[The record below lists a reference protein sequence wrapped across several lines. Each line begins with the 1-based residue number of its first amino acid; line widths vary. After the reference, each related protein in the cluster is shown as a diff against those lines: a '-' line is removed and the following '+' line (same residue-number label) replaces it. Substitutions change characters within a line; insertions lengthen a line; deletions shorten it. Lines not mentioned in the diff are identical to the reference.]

1 MSDDGSD
8 NSSGSEDAEP
18 VETLVSGRAKRATA
32 GNRLSYL
39 LQHLDDEEIK
49 ADVLADDETDQID
62 YSASGDE
69 DGDVDLE
76 SSDDDE
82 DQGPPKEGDDQAD
95 LEGEKE
101 LQKQERAESKKKRKA
116 RELVKI
122 QPLRKKVKIVETP
135 TTIDGETEPAPV
147 VPRKRIES
155 VDHGPSRHSRRTQ
168 TVENARSTEAKLIE
182 SQKRAQKTQ
191 ESMRLAADR
200 KAARAGPV
208 LTQADRMA
216 RALKIEKQ
224 NARSLNR
231 WEESE
236 QERLQI
242 QKEKLEAMR
251 NRKLEGP
258 VIRYWSGAVTWQWR
272 EGPDGPVYVKLKY
285 KPRPK
290 VEEVDEVAEKKKPER
305 SEITESK
312 KDNPPPDG
320 QNGEQPSDKMD
331 LDKPAEFQTA
341 VSNVDKESTIM
352 TTATQASQGDHN
364 NVDVSMADVT
374 EVPPQ
379 QEAPQDTVNTAPVSE
394 ANPPA
399 TDTQAAQA
407 PPAAPSFLDGI
418 DIYAAQSEDQS
429 TQQVTQDSSAQQ
441 QPAPTL
447 ALHYIPSMPPYQHIP
462 AHLANDP
469 HHITAASL
477 PLMRE
482 RAARTL
488 LILESFPDLDT
499 PYPAPSRRSSTSVP
513 STALTSILLPESHPD
528 LTPAELKYLT
538 TKHKR
543 ETAKEREDLLPP
555 APARPICHIT
565 GKTARFRDPKTG
577 LAYRDMVAYK
587 AIQRVLANGCQWSAL
602 LDVWSGIVGEGSLG
616 RVAKGV
622 PEGFWT
628 GKVSA
633 KSEGEVIVVD

>member
-1 MSDDGSD
+1 MSDDGS
-8 NSSGSEDAEP
+8 GSASDSDTEP
-18 VETLVSGRAKRATA
+18 VETLVSGRSKRATA

-95 LEGEKE
+95 LQGEKE

-122 QPLRKKVKIVETP
+122 QPLRKKVKIVEAP
-135 TTIDGETEPAPV
+135 TTIEGGAEPAPV

-182 SQKRAQKTQ
+182 SQKRSLKTQ
-191 ESMRLAADR
+191 ESMRLAAER

-251 NRKLEGP
+251 NRRLEGP

-290 VEEVDEVAEKKKPER
+290 IEEVDEAAEKKKAEKPEIAR
-305 SEITESK
+305 PK
-312 KDNPPPDG
+312 KDKPTEDG
-320 QNGEQPSDKMD
+320 QTGEQSSERTD
-331 LDKPAEFQTA
+331 LDKAADNQI
-341 VSNVDKESTIM
+341 SLLNGGKDG
-352 TTATQASQGDHN
+352 TTTKPATQASQRGDN
-364 NVDVSMADVT
+364 DVDVSMADVT
-374 EVPPQ
+374 ERTSQ
-379 QEAPQDTVNTAPVSE
+379 QEPPQDTISTAPASE
-394 ANPPA
+394 VNPPA
-399 TDTQAAQA
+399 TDVSAEHASSA
-407 PPAAPSFLDGI
+407 PPSFLDGI
-418 DIYAAQSEDQS
+418 DVYAAESEEQS
-429 TQQVTQDSSAQQ
+429 TQQTTQDSDAQQ
-441 QPAPTL
+441 QAPSSL
-447 ALHYIPSMPPYQHIP
+447 APQYLPSMPPYQHIP
-462 AHLANDP
+462 SHLANDP
-469 HHITAASL
+469 NHITAASL

-513 STALTSILLPESHPD
+513 STALTNILLPDSHPD
-528 LTPAELKYLT
+528 LSPAELKYLT

-555 APARPICHIT
+555 VPARPTCHIT

-577 LAYRDMVAYK
+577 LAYHNMVAYK

>member
-1 MSDDGSD
+1 MSDDGTDSRNGSD
-8 NSSGSEDAEP
+8 NEP
-18 VETLVSGRAKRATA
+18 IETLVSGRAKRATA

-122 QPLRKKVKIVETP
+122 QPMRKKVKIVETP
-135 TTIDGETEPAPV
+135 TTIDGEDKPAPV

-168 TVENARSTEAKLIE
+168 TVENARSTEAKLVE

-191 ESMRLAADR
+191 ESMRLAAER

-290 VEEVDEVAEKKKPER
+290 VEEVDEVAVKTKAEKPEITQ
-305 SEITESK
+305 SE
-312 KDNPPPDG
+312 KDKPTQDG
-320 QNGEQPSDKMD
+320 TTGEQSSDKMD
-331 LDKPAEFQTA
+331 LDKPTESHAA
-341 VSNVDKESTIM
+341 ISNGEQDGTST
-352 TTATQASQGDHN
+352 TTATQAPQGGHKD
-364 NVDVSMADVT
+364 VDVSMVDVA
-374 EVPPQ
+374 EGPSQ
-379 QEAPQDTVNTAPVSE
+379 QEAPQDTVNTPPVTE
-394 ANPPA
+394 ANQLA
-399 TDTQAAQA
+399 TDVHAEQG
-407 PPAAPSFLDGI
+407 PSRVPSFLDGI
-418 DIYAAQSEDQS
+418 DIYAAQSDDPS
-429 TQQVTQDSSAQQ
+429 IQQVTQDPATQQ
-441 QPAPTL
+441 QATLPL
-447 ALHYIPSMPPYQHIP
+447 ALQYLPSMPPYQHIP
-462 AHLANDP
+462 SHLANDP

-488 LILESFPDLDT
+488 LILDSFPDLDIS
-499 PYPAPSRRSSTSVP
+499 YPAPSRRTSTSFA

-528 LTPAELKYLT
+528 LTPSELKYLT

-555 APARPICHIT
+555 APARPTCHIT

-577 LAYRDMVAYK
+577 VAYRDMVAYK

-628 GKVSA
+628 GKVSV
-633 KSEGEVIVVD
+633 KNEGEVIVVD

>member
-1 MSDDGSD
+1 MSDDETDSNNGSD
-8 NSSGSEDAEP
+8 TEP

-69 DGDVDLE
+69 DGDIDLD

-82 DQGPPKEGDDQAD
+82 DQGPPKEGDEQAD

-147 VPRKRIES
+147 VPRKRVES
-155 VDHGPSRHSRRTQ
+155 IDHGPSRQSRRTQ

-182 SQKRAQKTQ
+182 SQKRALKTQ
-191 ESMRLAADR
+191 ESMRLAAER

-236 QERLQI
+236 QERLRI

-251 NRKLEGP
+251 NRTLEGP

-290 VEEVDEVAEKKKPER
+290 VEEVDEVAEKKKADKPE
-305 SEITESK
+305 IIQPK
-312 KDNPPPDG
+312 QDKQDG
-320 QNGEQPSDKMD
+320 QIGEQSSDKMD
-331 LDKPAEFQTA
+331 LDKPKGSQTA
-341 VSNVDKESTIM
+341 DSNGEQHGTTT
-352 TTATQASQGDHN
+352 TTATQASQEGHN
-364 NVDVSMADVT
+364 DVDVSMADVA
-374 EVPPQ
+374 EAQSQ
-379 QEAPQDTVNTAPVSE
+379 QGASQDVLNTAPE
-394 ANPPA
+394 ANPSN
-399 TDTQAAQA
+399 TDVHTEQA
-407 PPAAPSFLDGI
+407 PPVASSFLDGI
-418 DIYAAQSEDQS
+418 DIYAAQSEDQT
-429 TQQVTQDSSAQQ
+429 TQQNTQDPAAQQ
-441 QPAPTL
+441 QPSPTI
-447 ALHYIPSMPPYQHIP
+447 ALQYLPSMPPYQHIP
-462 AHLANDP
+462 THLANDP
-469 HHITAASL
+469 NHITAASL

-488 LILESFPDLDT
+488 LILESFPDLET
-499 PYPAPSRRSSTSVP
+499 PYPAPSRRSSTSVS
-513 STALTSILLPESHPD
+513 STALTNILLPESQPD
-528 LTPAELKYLT
+528 FSPAELKYLT

-555 APARPICHIT
+555 APARPMCHIT